1 MSQEEEGNRV
11 TLIENVYYVLGTLHM
26 LSYSKEGYGIREP
39 HSHTDCLLKSL
50 DLRSSS
56 QMIKPYNRHHHFPWP
71 HMSVVES
78 NSHAMSKRSVWHC
91 SMDINL
97 VFWGGL
103 KITFQSAPRGDRE
116 RFFAHAGQAPE
127 LGYTIPLHKPS
138 GTFWEPLPGDHT
150 AVGLRAEC
158 CSQPIFLV
166 GSARR
171 ALAGAYAF
179 IQQPGDLVCSSL
191 LPPTPADCCWY

>member
-78 NSHAMSKRSVWHC
+78 NSHAMSKRSV
-91 SMDINL
+91 
-97 VFWGGL
+97 
-103 KITFQSAPRGDRE
+103 
-116 RFFAHAGQAPE
+116 
-127 LGYTIPLHKPS
+127 
-138 GTFWEPLPGDHT
+138 
-150 AVGLRAEC
+150 
-158 CSQPIFLV
+158 
-166 GSARR
+166 
-171 ALAGAYAF
+171 
-179 IQQPGDLVCSSL
+179 
-191 LPPTPADCCWY
+191 